1 MCTLLWMVI
10 SIEALFKESKI
21 NLAKLFF
28 PITFITS
35 SRTFIIV
42 MSFYYLGKLKF
53 SITKNLKII
62 FILIP
67 IFIIIF
73 INIDWNEIS
82 QIILNIARIEDFN
95 IQTILIKESRRFF
108 YYISVF
114 TDIQKYLFLGGGP
127 GYSYK
132 YNLELIG
139 QNSSTESTYLA
150 LILDYGLIPSI
161 LMLYFF
167 IKASIKSNLI
177 SIPNIIIFLFSG
189 LFIPY
194 LDENLI
200 YVFLGLVINPRLD
213 LNERKNEMSGKYN
226 Y

>member
-1 MCTLLWMVI
+1 M
-10 SIEALFKESKI
+10 
-21 NLAKLFF
+21 
-28 PITFITS
+28 
-35 SRTFIIV
+35 
-42 MSFYYLGKLKF
+42 
-53 SITKNLKII
+53 
-62 FILIP
+62 
-67 IFIIIF
+67 
-73 INIDWNEIS
+73 
-82 QIILNIARIEDFN
+82 
-95 IQTILIKESRRFF
+95 
-108 YYISVF
+108 
-114 TDIQKYLFLGGGP
+114 
-127 GYSYK
+127 
-132 YNLELIG
+132 
-139 QNSSTESTYLA
+139 A